1 MGIII
6 RQSIKGTIVNY
17 IGVLIGIFTTFFVL
31 TNLLKP
37 EEIGLTRV
45 LIDAGMLFAG
55 LAQLGTSSSI
65 IRFFPYFQNRDQ
77 KHNGFFFW
85 TLIIPIIGFVI
96 FLALFFILKTPIC
109 NIFGDKSPLF
119 AEYYYL
125 LAPLSFFIL
134 YMMVFETNANVLMRI
149 VVPKLVREVIIRVL
163 TLGTYVLYGY
173 HILTFNQ
180 FIIAFCAVYGVAAVI
195 NIIYLFTLKEFSFK
209 PNFSP
214 IEPKLKKD
222 IFFYSLFIITTTL
235 VGVITPSLN
244 TFFISAKMGLVFTGI
259 FSIAN
264 YITAFIEIPY
274 RSLGAIVQPQISQ
287 AVKDEDIKTTN
298 YLCQGVALHQ
308 LLAGLFIMLA
318 IWINIDLLF
327 AIMPNGQEYAAGKYV
342 VLILGFSRL
351 FNSTYSVGTTVL
363 GYSRY
368 YYYSLF
374 FTILLTGL
382 AISFNI
388 LFIPIMGINGAA
400 LASLISTV
408 VYTLLLLLLIRLKLE
423 TTPFSKNQFFVI
435 LIVAVLYLLSL
446 LWDHSISPL
455 ILQISFKAIYVQL
468 LDGFLKTSILLLMG
482 AWVVIKIKISPE
494 MNNVLN
500 NIYRNKLQFKKRR

>member
-17 IGVLIGIFTTFFVL
+17 VGVLVGIFTTFFVL

-65 IRFFPYFQNRDQ
+65 IRFFPYFNDKKH

-85 TLIIPIIGFVI
+85 TLIIPIVGFVI
-96 FLALFFILKTPIC
+96 FLALFFILKEPIC

-119 AEYYYL
+119 NDYYYL

-134 YMMVFETNANVLMRI
+134 YMTVFETNANVLMRI
-149 VVPKLVREVIIRVL
+149 VIPKLVREVIVRVL

-173 HILTFNQ
+173 DILNFDQ

-195 NIIYLFTLKEFSFK
+195 NIIYLITLKDFSFK
-209 PNFSP
+209 PNFSR
-214 IEPKLKKD
+214 IEPKLKKEF
-222 IFFYSLFIITTTL
+222 FFYSIFIITTTL
-235 VGVITPSLN
+235 VGAITPSLN
-244 TFFISAKMGLVFTGI
+244 TFLISAKMGLVFTGI

-287 AVKDEDIKTTN
+287 AIKDQDIKTTN

-308 LLAGLFIMLA
+308 LLAGSFIILA

-327 AIMPNGQEYAAGKYV
+327 AIMPKGDEYAAGKYV

-351 FNSTYSVGTTVL
+351 FNATYSVGTTVL
-363 GYSRY
+363 GYSKY

-374 FTILLTGL
+374 FTVLLTGL
-382 AISFNI
+382 AITLNI
-388 LFIPIMGINGAA
+388 LLIPSWGINGAA
-400 LASLISTV
+400 MASLISTI
-408 VYTLLLLLLIRLKLE
+408 VYTLLLLFLIRIKLH
-423 TTPFSKNQFFVI
+423 TTPFSKKQLYVV
-435 LIVAVLYLLSL
+435 LIVAILYALSF
-446 LWDHSISPL
+446 LWDYTISKW
-455 ILQISFKAIYVQL
+455 ILQIPIKDQYNLIIN
-468 LDGFLKTSILLLMG
+468 GILKTSILLLLG
-482 AWVVIKIKISPE
+482 GVTVIKLKISPE
-494 MNNVLN
+494 INKILN
-500 NIYRNKLQFKKRR
+500 KFYQNKRLFKK

>member
-17 IGVLIGIFTTFFVL
+17 LGVLIGIFTTFFVL
-31 TNLLKP
+31 TDLLTP

-65 IRFFPYFQNRDQ
+65 IRFFPYFNNPDN

-85 TLIIPIIGFVI
+85 TLLIPLVGFLI
-96 FLALFFILKTPIC
+96 FLLLFFILKTPIC

-119 AEYYYL
+119 TEYYYL

-134 YMMVFETNANVLMRI
+134 YMTVFETNANVLMRI
-149 VVPKLVREVIIRVL
+149 VVPKLVREVVVRVL
-163 TLGTYVLYGY
+163 SLGTYILYGS

-180 FIIAFCAVYGVAAVI
+180 FIIAFCAVYGVAAIV
-195 NIIYLFTLKEFSFK
+195 NIVYLISLNNVSFK

-214 IEPKLKKD
+214 IEPKLRKD
-222 IFFYSLFIITTTL
+222 FLFYSLFIITTTL
-235 VGVITPSLN
+235 VGAITPSLN
-244 TFFISAKMGLVFTGI
+244 TFFISVKMGLVFTGI

-274 RSLGAIVQPQISQ
+274 RSLGSIVQPQISQ
-287 AVKDEDIKTTN
+287 SVKDQDIKTTN

-308 LLAGLFIMLA
+308 LLAGSFIILA

-327 AIMPNGQEYAAGKYV
+327 AIMPKGEEYAAGKYV

-351 FNSTYSVGTTVL
+351 FSATYSVGTTVL
-363 GYSRY
+363 GYSKY

-374 FTILLTGL
+374 FSILLTGL
-382 AISFNI
+382 AILLNI
-388 LFIPIMGINGAA
+388 ILIPIIGINGAA
-400 LASLISTV
+400 VASLVSTI
-408 VYTLLLLLLIRLKLE
+408 VYTLLLLLLIRIKLQ
-423 TTPFSKNQFFVI
+423 TTPFSQKQLYVVI
-435 LIVAVLYLLSL
+435 IVAILYGFSL
-446 LWDHSISPL
+446 LWDYTL
-455 ILQISFKAIYVQL
+455 TDTILKLPIKELYCQVINGI
-468 LDGFLKTSILLLMG
+468 LKTSILLIIG
-482 AWVVIKIKISPE
+482 TFVVIKLKISPE
-494 MNNVLN
+494 MNSILN
-500 NIYRNKLQFKKRR
+500 KIYRNKRFR

>member
-17 IGVLIGIFTTFFVL
+17 IGVLVGIFTTFFVL
-31 TNLLKP
+31 TDLLKP

-65 IRFFPYFQNRDQ
+65 IRFFPYFNNPDT

-85 TLIIPIIGFVI
+85 TLIIPLIGFLV

-109 NIFGDKSPLF
+109 NIFGEKSPLF

-134 YMMVFETNANVLMRI
+134 YMTVFETNANVLMRI
-149 VVPKLVREVIIRVL
+149 VVPKLVREVVVRVL
-163 TLGTYVLYGY
+163 SLGTYILYGY
-173 HILTFNQ
+173 QILTFNQ
-180 FIIAFCAVYGVAAVI
+180 FIIAFCAVYGVAAIV
-195 NIIYLFTLKEFSFK
+195 NIVYLITLKNVSFK
-209 PNFSP
+209 PNFSR
-214 IEPKLKKD
+214 IEPALRKD
-222 IFFYSLFIITTTL
+222 VLFYSIFIITTTL
-235 VGVITPSLN
+235 VGAITPSLN

-274 RSLGAIVQPQISQ
+274 RSLGSIVQPQISQ
-287 AVKDEDIKTTN
+287 AVKDQDVKTTN

-308 LLAGLFIMLA
+308 LLAGSFIILA

-327 AIMPNGQEYAAGKYV
+327 AIMPKGEEYAAGKYV

-351 FNSTYSVGTTVL
+351 FSATYSVGTTVL
-363 GYSRY
+363 GYSKY

-374 FTILLTGL
+374 FTFLLTGL
-382 AISFNI
+382 AIFLNI
-388 LFIPIMGINGAA
+388 ILIPILGINGAA
-400 LASLISTV
+400 LASLSSTL
-408 VYTLLLLLLIRLKLE
+408 VYTLFLLLLIKIKLQ
-423 TTPFSKNQFFVI
+423 TTPFSIKQLYVVI
-435 LIVAVLYLLSL
+435 IVAILYGLSS
-446 LWDHSISPL
+446 LWDYVFTDT
-455 ILQISFKAIYVQL
+455 ILQLPIKELYSQVIN
-468 LDGFLKTSILLLMG
+468 GILKTAILLLIG
-482 AWVVIKIKISPE
+482 TIVVIKLKISPE
-494 MNNVLN
+494 MNTILKNFYN
-500 NIYRNKLQFKKRR
+500 NKKFR

>member
-17 IGVLIGIFTTFFVL
+17 FGVLIGIFTTFFVL
-31 TNLLKP
+31 TDLLKP

-65 IRFFPYFQNRDQ
+65 IRFFPYFNNKNQ

-85 TLIIPIIGFVI
+85 TLIIPIIGFLV

-119 AEYYYL
+119 NEYYYL

-134 YMMVFETNANVLMRI
+134 YMTVFETNANVLMRI
-149 VVPKLVREVIIRVL
+149 VVPKLVREVIVRVL

-173 HILTFNQ
+173 NILNFDQ
-180 FIIAFCAVYGVAAVI
+180 FIIAFCAVYGVAAIV
-195 NIIYLFTLKEFSFK
+195 NIVYLVTLKDFSFK
-209 PNFSP
+209 PNFSK
-214 IEPKLKKD
+214 IEPHLKKE
-222 IFFYSLFIITTTL
+222 FLFYSLFIITTTL
-235 VGVITPSLN
+235 VGAITPSLN

-287 AVKDEDIKTTN
+287 AIKDQDIKTTN

-308 LLAGLFIMLA
+308 LLAGSFIILA

-327 AIMPNGQEYAAGKYV
+327 AIMPKGEEYAAGKYV

-351 FNSTYSVGTTVL
+351 FSATYSVGTTVL
-363 GYSRY
+363 GYSKY

-382 AISFNI
+382 AISLNLI
-388 LFIPIMGINGAA
+388 FIPTMGIDGAA
-400 LASLISTV
+400 MASLISTV
-408 VYTLLLLLLIRLKLE
+408 VYTLLLLLLIRIKLH
-423 TTPFSKNQFFVI
+423 TTPFNKKQLFVI
-435 LIVAVLYLLSL
+435 IIVAILYILSL
-446 LWDHSISPL
+446 LWDETISGWIINLPIKNIYSLL
-455 ILQISFKAIYVQL
+455 INGV
-468 LDGFLKTSILLLMG
+468 LKTSILLLIG
-482 AWVVIKIKISPE
+482 SITVVKLKISPE
-494 MNNVLN
+494 INKILN
-500 NIYRNKLQFKKRR
+500 NFYQNKRLFKR

>member
-17 IGVLIGIFTTFFVL
+17 IGVLVGIFTTFFVL
-31 TNLLKP
+31 TDLLKP

-65 IRFFPYFQNRDQ
+65 IRFFPYFNNPDT

-85 TLIIPIIGFVI
+85 TLIIPLIGFLV

-109 NIFGDKSPLF
+109 NIFGEKSPLF

-134 YMMVFETNANVLMRI
+134 YMTVFETNANVLMRI
-149 VVPKLVREVIIRVL
+149 VVPKLVREVVVRVL
-163 TLGTYVLYGY
+163 SLGTYILYGY
-173 HILTFNQ
+173 QILTFNQ
-180 FIIAFCAVYGVAAVI
+180 FIIAFCAVYGVAAIV
-195 NIIYLFTLKEFSFK
+195 NIVYLITLKNVSFK
-209 PNFSP
+209 PNFSR
-214 IEPKLKKD
+214 IEPALRKD
-222 IFFYSLFIITTTL
+222 VLFYSLFIITTTL
-235 VGVITPSLN
+235 VGAITPSLN

-274 RSLGAIVQPQISQ
+274 RSLGSIVQPQISQ
-287 AVKDEDIKTTN
+287 AVKNQDVKTTN

-308 LLAGLFIMLA
+308 LLAGSFIILA

-327 AIMPNGQEYAAGKYV
+327 AIMPKGEEYAAGKYV

-351 FNSTYSVGTTVL
+351 FSATYSVGTTVL
-363 GYSRY
+363 GYSKY

-374 FTILLTGL
+374 FTFLLTGL
-382 AISFNI
+382 AIFLNI
-388 LFIPIMGINGAA
+388 ILIPILGINGAA
-400 LASLISTV
+400 LASLSSTL
-408 VYTLLLLLLIRLKLE
+408 VYTLLLLLLIKIKLQ
-423 TTPFSKNQFFVI
+423 TTPFSIKQLYVVI
-435 LIVAVLYLLSL
+435 IVAILYGLST
-446 LWDHSISPL
+446 LWDYVFTDA
-455 ILQISFKAIYVQL
+455 ILQLPIKELYSQVIN
-468 LDGFLKTSILLLMG
+468 GILKTAILLLIG
-482 AWVVIKIKISPE
+482 TIVVIKLKISPE
-494 MNNVLN
+494 MNTILKNFYN
-500 NIYRNKLQFKKRR
+500 NKKFR

>member
-17 IGVLIGIFTTFFVL
+17 IGVLVGIFTTFFVL
-31 TNLLKP
+31 TDLLKP

-65 IRFFPYFQNRDQ
+65 IRFFPYFNNPDT

-85 TLIIPIIGFVI
+85 TLIIPLIGFLV

-109 NIFGDKSPLF
+109 NIFGEKSPLF

-134 YMMVFETNANVLMRI
+134 YMTVFETNANVLMRI
-149 VVPKLVREVIIRVL
+149 VVPKLVREVVVRVL
-163 TLGTYVLYGY
+163 SLGTYILYGY
-173 HILTFNQ
+173 QILTFNQ
-180 FIIAFCAVYGVAAVI
+180 FIIAFCAVYGVAAIV
-195 NIIYLFTLKEFSFK
+195 NIVYLITLKNVSFK
-209 PNFSP
+209 PNFSRR
-214 IEPKLKKD
+214 EPALRKD
-222 IFFYSLFIITTTL
+222 VLFYSLFIITTTL
-235 VGVITPSLN
+235 VGAITPSLN

-274 RSLGAIVQPQISQ
+274 RSLGSIVQPQISQ
-287 AVKDEDIKTTN
+287 AVKDQDVKTTN

-308 LLAGLFIMLA
+308 LLAGSFIILA

-327 AIMPNGQEYAAGKYV
+327 AIMPKGEEYAAGKYV

-351 FNSTYSVGTTVL
+351 FSATYSVGTTVL
-363 GYSRY
+363 GYSKY

-374 FTILLTGL
+374 FTFLLTGL
-382 AISFNI
+382 AIFLNI
-388 LFIPIMGINGAA
+388 ILIPILGINGAA
-400 LASLISTV
+400 LASLSSTL
-408 VYTLLLLLLIRLKLE
+408 VYTLLLLLLIKIKLQ
-423 TTPFSKNQFFVI
+423 TTPFSIKQLYVVI
-435 LIVAVLYLLSL
+435 IVAILYGLSS
-446 LWDHSISPL
+446 LWDYVFTDT
-455 ILQISFKAIYVQL
+455 ILQLPIKELYSQVIN
-468 LDGFLKTSILLLMG
+468 GILKTAILLLIG
-482 AWVVIKIKISPE
+482 TIVVIKLKISPE
-494 MNNVLN
+494 MNTILKNFYN
-500 NIYRNKLQFKKRR
+500 NKKFR

>member
-17 IGVLIGIFTTFFVL
+17 VGVLVGIFTTFFVL

-65 IRFFPYFQNRDQ
+65 IRFFPYFNDKNH

-85 TLIIPIIGFVI
+85 TLIIPIVGFVI

-119 AEYYYL
+119 NDYYYL

-134 YMMVFETNANVLMRI
+134 YMTVFETNANVLMRI
-149 VVPKLVREVIIRVL
+149 VIPKLVREVIVRVL

-173 HILTFNQ
+173 DILNFDQ

-195 NIIYLFTLKEFSFK
+195 NIIYLITLKDFSFK
-209 PNFSP
+209 PNFSR
-214 IEPKLKKD
+214 IEPKLKKE
-222 IFFYSLFIITTTL
+222 FFYYSIFIITTTL
-235 VGVITPSLN
+235 VGAITPSLN
-244 TFFISAKMGLVFTGI
+244 TFFISAKMGLIFTGI

-287 AVKDEDIKTTN
+287 AIKDQDIKTTN

-308 LLAGLFIMLA
+308 LLAGSFIILA

-327 AIMPNGQEYAAGKYV
+327 AIMPKGDEYAAGKYV

-351 FNSTYSVGTTVL
+351 FSATYSVGTTVL
-363 GYSRY
+363 GYSKI

-374 FTILLTGL
+374 FTVLLTGL
-382 AISFNI
+382 AITLNI
-388 LFIPIMGINGAA
+388 LLIPSWGINGAA
-400 LASLISTV
+400 MASLISTL
-408 VYTLLLLLLIRLKLE
+408 VYTLLLLFLIRIKLH
-423 TTPFSKNQFFVI
+423 TTPFSKKQLYVV
-435 LIVAVLYLLSL
+435 LIVAILYALSI
-446 LWDHSISPL
+446 LWDETIAKW
-455 ILQISFKAIYVQL
+455 ILNLPFKALYNLIIN
-468 LDGFLKTSILLLMG
+468 GILKTSILLLLG
-482 AWVVIKIKISPE
+482 GVTVIKLKISPE
-494 MNNVLN
+494 INKILN
-500 NIYRNKLQFKKRR
+500 KFYQNKRLFKK